1 MYVEINKL
9 AFSSFVLDPHRFVCL
24 IRNIHLCK
32 MYIKQ
37 IKKKNKNSDKIYTY
51 YRLVHSYKVG
61 KKIRHQNIVGLGS
74 LESVD
79 KEHYTALANRIE
91 ELLTG
96 TSGLLFPDSEEFNK
110 IEETAQIFADKII
123 KNKLFVDRKKTR
135 TLTKEVENN
144 YQNIDIE
151 TIEQEESKDIGGE
164 WLVKQSFEKL
174 GIDKIL
180 SQINIPDNQV
190 DIAQML
196 LSTKLLHPSSELEA
210 ERWLKENSA
219 TAELYET
226 QENISRYKLYKAAAS
241 MYDNKELIEEKLYN
255 NINNIFSGKSKI
267 VIFDLTNMYFEG
279 QMLGSEKANFGRSK
293 QKQSGS
299 KLIGLALSI
308 DSLGFVRYSKF
319 YPGNI
324 SEPAT
329 FEAMLTD
336 VSSQLS
342 DKKEK
347 PVVVMDAGI
356 ATEDNLS
363 LIRGNK
369 FNYDYVCVS
378 RVNPK
383 DYKILSEKAITITD
397 NRDNE
402 IALTKVKADDKEDNF
417 LHVKSAQ
424 KQKKEESMDAKLT
437 KRLETHLQE
446 IKDKLSKKGTVKKT
460 EKIHEKVGRIKGK
473 LSRVGWLYDIKYTED
488 KEKGIITDI
497 SWERQKGKEK
507 PKGEYFLRYTKNAIS
522 EDDIWQVYNLTR
534 EVESVFRVLKT
545 DLDIR
550 PVYHQK
556 DAYIEPHI
564 WLGIIAYQVV
574 NYIRRSLKNS
584 NITYSWTTILEKM
597 NTMQSSIVSV
607 NNDKN
612 EKLYIKLCTR
622 PTTAQK
628 NIFDSLNFKHRPYV
642 RKTKIV
648 PQL

>member
-1 MYVEINKL
+1 
-9 AFSSFVLDPHRFVCL
+9 
-24 IRNIHLCK
+24 

-37 IKKKNKNSDKIYTY
+37 IKKKNKNSDKVYTY

-61 KKIRHQNIVGLGS
+61 KKIRHQNIIGLGK
-74 LESVD
+74 LEGVD
-79 KEHYTALANRIE
+79 KEYYTALSNRIE
-91 ELLTG
+91 ELITG
-96 TSGLLFPDSEEFNK
+96 TSSLLFPNTEEFNK

-123 KNKLFVDRKKTR
+123 KDKLFVADKKERK
-135 TLTKEVENN
+135 LTKEVENN
-144 YQNIDIE
+144 YQNIDTD
-151 TIEQEESKDIGGE
+151 TIEQEESKSIGGE
-164 WLVKQSFEKL
+164 WLIKQSFEKL
-174 GIDKIL
+174 GLPKIL
-180 SQINIPDNQV
+180 SEINIPDNQV
-190 DIAQML
+190 DIAQIL
-196 LSTKLLHPSSELEA
+196 LSTKLLHPSSELET

-219 TAELYET
+219 TAELYKT
-226 QENISRYKLYKAAAS
+226 QENISRYKLYKAATS
-241 MYDNKELIEEKLYN
+241 MYENKELIEEKLYN
-255 NINNIFSGKSKI
+255 NINNLFSGKSKL

-279 QMLGSEKANFGRSK
+279 QMLGSEKAKFGRSK

-308 DSLGFVRYSKF
+308 DSFGFVRYSKF

-336 VSSQLS
+336 VSSQLT

-356 ATEDNLS
+356 ATEDNLA
-363 LIRGNK
+363 LIRGTK

-378 RVNPK
+378 RVTPK
-383 DYKILSEKAITITD
+383 EYNKLSENATTISD

-402 IALTKVKADDKEDNF
+402 IALTKVEVEGKEDNF

-424 KQKKEESMDAKLT
+424 KQKKEQSMDDKLT
-437 KRLETHLQE
+437 KRLEVQLQE
-446 IKDKLSKKGTVKKT
+446 IKDKLSKKRTVKKT
-460 EKIHEKVGRIKGK
+460 EKIHEKVGRIKEK
-473 LSRVGWLYDIKYTED
+473 LSRIGWLYDIKYTED
-488 KEKGIITDI
+488 KEKGIVTDI
-497 SWERQKGKEK
+497 SWERQKGREK

-534 EVESVFRVLKT
+534 EVESVFRTLKT
-545 DLDIR
+545 DLNIR
-550 PVYHQK
+550 PVYHQI

-564 WLGIIAYQVV
+564 GIGIIAYQVV
-574 NYIRRSLKNS
+574 NYIRHSIKNS

-597 NTMQSSIVSV
+597 NSMQSSIISV

-642 RKTKIV
+642 RKTKLV

>member
-1 MYVEINKL
+1 
-9 AFSSFVLDPHRFVCL
+9 
-24 IRNIHLCK
+24 

-37 IKKKNKNSDKIYTY
+37 IKKKNKNSDKVYTY
-51 YRLVHSYKVG
+51 YRLVHSYQVG
-61 KKIRHQNIVGLGS
+61 KKIRHQNIIGLGK
-74 LESVD
+74 LEGIDSQ
-79 KEHYTALANRIE
+79 YFSALANRIE
-91 ELLTG
+91 ELITG
-96 TSGLLFPDSEEFNK
+96 TSSLLFPDTKEFNK

-123 KNKLFVDRKKTR
+123 KGKLFVADKKAR

-144 YQNIDIE
+144 YQNIDID
-151 TIEQEESKDIGGE
+151 TIEQEESKSIGGE
-164 WLVKQSFEKL
+164 WLIKQAFEKL
-174 GIDKIL
+174 GLAQIL
-180 SQINIPDNQV
+180 SKINMPENQI
-190 DIAQML
+190 DIAQIL

-219 TAELYET
+219 SSELYKT
-226 QENISRYKLYKAAAS
+226 QENISRYKLYKAATS
-241 MYDNKELIEEKLYN
+241 MYASKELIEEQLYN
-255 NINNIFSGKSKI
+255 NINNLFSGKSKL

-293 QKQSGS
+293 QKQTGS

-308 DSLGFVRYSKF
+308 DSFGFVRYSKF

-356 ATEDNLS
+356 ATEDNLA

-378 RVNPK
+378 RVTPK
-383 DYKILSEKAITITD
+383 EYKKLSEEPTIITD
-397 NRDNE
+397 NRNNE
-402 IALTKVKADDKEDNF
+402 IALTKVEVQDKEDNF
-417 LHVKSAQ
+417 LLVKSAQ
-424 KQKKEESMDAKLT
+424 KQKKEQSMDDKLS
-437 KRLETHLQE
+437 KRLEAQLQD
-446 IKDKLSKKGTVKKT
+446 IKDKLSKKRTVKKA
-460 EKIHEKVGRIKGK
+460 EKIHEKVGRIKEK

-488 KEKGIITDI
+488 KGIVTDI
-497 SWERQKGKEK
+497 SWERQKAREK
-507 PKGEYFLRYTKNAIS
+507 PKGEYFLRYTKTAIS

-534 EVESVFRVLKT
+534 EVESVFRILKT

-574 NYIRRSLKNS
+574 NYIRCSIKNS
-584 NITYSWTTILEKM
+584 NITYSWTKILEKM
-597 NTMQSSIVSV
+597 NSMQSSIISV

-628 NIFDSLNFKHRPYV
+628 NIFDSLNFKYRPYV
-642 RKTKIV
+642 RKTKLV

>member
-1 MYVEINKL
+1 
-9 AFSSFVLDPHRFVCL
+9 
-24 IRNIHLCK
+24 

-37 IKKKNKNSDKIYTY
+37 IKKKNKNSDKVYTY
-51 YRLVHSYKVG
+51 YRLVHSYKIG
-61 KKIRHQNIVGLGS
+61 KKIRHQNIIGLGR
-74 LESVD
+74 LESID
-79 KEHYTALANRIE
+79 KEHYTALSNRIE
-91 ELLTG
+91 ELITG
-96 TSGLLFPDSEEFNK
+96 TSGMLFPNTEEFNK
-110 IEETAQIFADKII
+110 IDETAHIFADKII
-123 KNKLFVDRKKTR
+123 KDKLFVVNKKKR

-144 YQNIDIE
+144 YQNIDTD
-151 TIEQEESKDIGGE
+151 TIEQEESKSIGGE
-164 WLVKQSFEKL
+164 WLIKQSFEKL
-174 GIDKIL
+174 GLPQIL
-180 SQINIPDNQV
+180 SEIDIPDNQV
-190 DIAQML
+190 DIAQIL
-196 LSTKLLHPSSELEA
+196 LSTKLLHPSSELET

-219 TAELYET
+219 TAELYKT
-226 QENISRYKLYKAAAS
+226 QENISRYKLYKAATS
-241 MYDNKELIEEKLYN
+241 MYQNKEFIEEKLYN
-255 NINNIFSGKSKI
+255 NITNLFSGRSKL

-308 DSLGFVRYSKF
+308 DNFGFVRYSKF

-336 VSSQLS
+336 VSSQLTN
-342 DKKEK
+342 KTEK
-347 PVVVMDAGI
+347 PIVVMDAGI
-356 ATEDNLS
+356 ATEDNLA
-363 LIRGNK
+363 LIKGNR

-378 RVNPK
+378 RVTPK
-383 DYKILSEKAITITD
+383 EYNKLSEKATTITD
-397 NRDNE
+397 NRNNE
-402 IALTKVKADDKEDNF
+402 IALTKVEVQGKEDNF
-417 LHVKSAQ
+417 LHVKSDQ
-424 KQKKEESMDAKLT
+424 KQKKEQSMDDKLT
-437 KRLETHLQE
+437 KRLELQLQE
-446 IKDKLSKKGTVKKT
+446 LKDKLSKKRTIKKT
-460 EKIHEKVGRIKGK
+460 EKIHEKVGRIKEK

-497 SWERQKGKEK
+497 SWERQKRREK

-534 EVESVFRVLKT
+534 EVESVFRTLKT

-574 NYIRRSLKNS
+574 NYIRNSIKNS

-597 NTMQSSIVSV
+597 NSMQSSIMSV

-622 PTTAQK
+622 PTTDQK
-628 NIFDSLNFKHRPYV
+628 NIFDSLNFKYRPYV
-642 RKTKIV
+642 RKTKLV

>member
-1 MYVEINKL
+1 
-9 AFSSFVLDPHRFVCL
+9 
-24 IRNIHLCK
+24 

-37 IKKKNKNSDKIYTY
+37 IKKKNKNADKVYTY

-61 KKIRHQNIVGLGS
+61 NKIRHQNIIGLGK
-74 LESVD
+74 LEGIDREYHAS
-79 KEHYTALANRIE
+79 LANRIE
-91 ELLTG
+91 ELITG
-96 TSGLLFPDSEEFNK
+96 TTGLLFPDIEEFSV
-110 IEETAQIFADKII
+110 IEKTAQLFAEKII
-123 KNKLFVDRKKTR
+123 KDKLFVTNKKTR

-144 YQNIDIE
+144 YQNIDID
-151 TIEQEESKDIGGE
+151 TFEQQESKDIGGE

-174 GIDKIL
+174 GLPQIL
-180 SQINIPDNQV
+180 SEINMPENQI

-219 TAELYET
+219 TSELYKT
-226 QENISRYKLYKAAAS
+226 QENISRYKLYKAAES
-241 MYDNKELIEEKLYN
+241 MYKNKELIENQLYN
-255 NINNIFSGKSKI
+255 NINNLFSGKSKL

-279 QMLGSEKANFGRSK
+279 QMLGSKKANFGRSK

-319 YPGNI
+319 YHGNI

-336 VSSQLS
+336 VSSQLT
-342 DKKEK
+342 DKTEK

-356 ATEDNLS
+356 ATEDNLA

-378 RVNPK
+378 RTIPK
-383 DYKILSEKAITITD
+383 EYTKLSEKATIITD
-397 NRDNE
+397 NRNNE
-402 IALTKVKADDKEDNF
+402 IALTKVEVPDKEDHF
-417 LHVKSAQ
+417 LLVKSAQ
-424 KQKKEESMDAKLT
+424 KQKKEQSMDDKLT
-437 KRLETHLQE
+437 KRLESQLQD
-446 IKDKLSKKGTVKKT
+446 IKDNLSKKRTVKNT
-460 EKIHEKVGRIKGK
+460 VKIHEKVGRIKEK
-473 LSRVGWLYDIKYTED
+473 LSRIGWLYDIKYTED
-488 KEKGIITDI
+488 KEKEIVTDI
-497 SWERQKGKEK
+497 SWERQKTREK
-507 PKGEYFLRYTKNAIS
+507 PKGEYFLRYTKTAIS

-534 EVESVFRVLKT
+534 EVESVFRTLKT
-545 DLDIR
+545 DLNIR
-550 PVYHQK
+550 PIYHQK

-597 NTMQSSIVSV
+597 NSMQSSIVSV

-622 PTTAQK
+622 PTTDQK
-628 NIFDSLNFKHRPYV
+628 NIFDSLNYKHRPFV
-642 RKTKIV
+642 RKTKLV